1 MEEEMRKKEEER
13 IEALENM
20 EVKTGS
26 YQVQVHIIE
35 VRDLK
40 PEDPNG
46 TSDPVV
52 HIEIGGQK
60 QHTEV
65 KQKQT
70 SCVFD
75 DQFFFDFNDMDRN
88 KMEELSLSVKVYDAD
103 MISRNDLI
111 GHWGIDM
118 TEVYFLPG
126 HELYRQWVGVADEKG
141 DVVKINGYLK
151 LSVTFLHS
159 TEKPVKHD
167 IETELEKEEGEEK
180 EGISSMVMMPPHIHT
195 ELQFLVLT
203 VSIYF
208 LVGVSLKPLKHSHT
222 QNNTSQNRYTAQNIF
237 L

>member
-1 MEEEMRKKEEER
+1 MEEDEAEEELRRKEEER
-13 IEALENM
+13 IAALENM

-52 HIEIGGQK
+52 YVEIGGQK
-60 QHTEV
+60 QHTAV

-75 DQFFFDFNDMDRN
+75 DQFFFDFKDMDRS
-88 KMEELSLSVKVYDAD
+88 KMEELTLNVRVYDAD

-151 LSVTFLHS
+151 LSVIFLHN

-167 IETELEKEEGEEK
+167 LESELQKEEGEEK

-203 VSIYF
+203 VRFPIF
-208 LVGVSLKPLKHSHT
+208 SLSLSFKYNLANVQLS
-222 QNNTSQNRYTAQNIF
+222 F
-237 L
+237 